1 MPGPDDLT
9 LYKHIVE
16 QLTDAIIFAD
26 RNGVILLWN
35 RGAEEVFGFPAAEVI
50 GSSLDVIIPERFRK
64 AHWDAFN
71 RAIASGQTSGGNQ
84 VRTTRSIHKLGHKL
98 YVDLSFGLV
107 TDAAGA
113 VVGSVAMARDCS
125 ARHEA
130 DKALRNRLADTEGK
144 TS

>member
-1 MPGPDDLT
+1 MRRDHSREHADDHPADRSSVRMPGPDDLT

-107 TDAAGA
+107 TD
-113 VVGSVAMARDCS
+113 
-125 ARHEA
+125 
-130 DKALRNRLADTEGK
+130 
-144 TS
+144 